1 MKNLYG
7 LSKTDQYKLLLG
19 FLLILK
25 HFLDYL
31 EHNQQIFSLNLGY
44 EHFIDFVQKIEQALF
59 ELNSL
64 PKNFLK

>member
-44 EHFIDFVQKIEQALF
+44 EHFIDFV
-59 ELNSL
+59 
-64 PKNFLK
+64 